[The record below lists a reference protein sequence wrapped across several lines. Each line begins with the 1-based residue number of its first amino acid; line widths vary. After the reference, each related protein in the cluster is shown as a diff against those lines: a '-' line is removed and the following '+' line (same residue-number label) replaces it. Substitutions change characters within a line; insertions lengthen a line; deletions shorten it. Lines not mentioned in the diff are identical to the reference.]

1 MHSTQW
7 QVASITATHCCVCK
21 APLTDAESLDLGLGP
36 VCSKRYYNPRHT
48 PTEEQVKICLGRL
61 AASGLPENII
71 DDFLAVVDNHHT
83 NARAAC
89 NLLIKWASANYDNRD
104 MIFKCSSIIRALG
117 YDELANKL
125 EDDRT
130 TATVRTLVDHIEA
143 FIPDKYT
150 MERTVESIPG
160 AVKLTTKLGRKIGWS
175 IPLDEA
181 DHFEAVLGFYCGG
194 ELACGDA
201 RGIRTIVRKR
211 WSDVAAFRSQ
221 PTQSSATQPV
231 PVPQP
236 AHVSPVQ
243 IMPVGNRLEVYS
255 PWNQD
260 FITALKT
267 NVPVRDR
274 RWTGRCWEVSA
285 IYRNVVSTLVFMH
298 YGVAI

>member
-1 MHSTQW
+1 MSN
-7 QVASITATHCCVCK
+7 AYYLARITASHCCVCRS
-21 APLTDAESLDLGLGP
+21 PLTDAESVDSGIGP

-130 TATVRTLVDHIEA
+130 TATVRNLVDHIEA

-150 MERTVESIPG
+150 MERTVASIPG

-181 DHFEAVLGFYCGG
+181 DHFEAVLGFYYGG

-201 RGIRTIVRKR
+201 RGIRTIPRRR
-211 WSDVAAFRSQ
+211 WADVAAFRQ
-221 PTQSSATQPV
+221 PKV
-231 PVPQP
+231 VQP
-236 AHVSPVQ
+236 AQVAPCPVQ
-243 IMPVGNRLEVYS
+243 ITPMGQRLEVYS
-255 PWNQD
+255 PFNQN
-260 FITALKT
+260 FIDALKT
-267 NVPVRDR
+267 NVPGRDR